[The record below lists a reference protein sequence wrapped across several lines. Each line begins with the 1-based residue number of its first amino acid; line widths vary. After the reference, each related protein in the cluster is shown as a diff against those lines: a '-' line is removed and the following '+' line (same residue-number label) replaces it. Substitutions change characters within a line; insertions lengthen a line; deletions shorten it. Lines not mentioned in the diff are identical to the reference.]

1 MTTEI
6 RIFPAEG
13 TWVVRADGA
22 IVADSRVALE
32 VTIGDA
38 PFVIYFPR
46 KDVAMAFVEPSGTL
60 STCPWRGQ
68 AVHFNIIVSSGVM
81 SDAGWSYDTPPAEFA
96 RLEDHLAFDAGKV
109 TVERI

>member
-22 IVADSRVALE
+22 IVAESRAALE
-32 VTIGDA
+32 VTLGEA
-38 PFVIYFPR
+38 PFAIYFPR
-46 KDVAMAFVEPSGTL
+46 ADVAMAFVEPSGTL
-60 STCPWRGQ
+60 STCPHRGQ
-68 AVHFNIIVSSGVM
+68 AVHFNIVASSGTLT
-81 SDAGWSYDTPPAEFA
+81 DAGWSYDAPPEAFG
-96 RLEDHLAFDAGKV
+96 RLAGYLAFDAGKV

>member
-1 MTTEI
+1 MSTEI

-22 IVADSRVALE
+22 VVAESRAALE
-32 VTIGDA
+32 VTVGEA

-46 KDVAMAFVEPSGTL
+46 ADVAMAFVEPSGKV
-60 STCPWRGQ
+60 SACPQRGQ
-68 AVHFNIIVSSGVM
+68 AVHFDIVASSGVLA
-81 SDAGWSYDTPPAEFA
+81 DAGWSYDAPPADFA
-96 RLEDHLAFDAGKV
+96 RLAGHLAFDAAKV